1 MDHQRFELF
10 FTIEEKRSLTFLC
23 SIFFFDDARKDV
35 ILRRSRERSS
45 NDCWWYFDN
54 HNIERKKRKRMT
66 ANQSNEIHLIK
77 HHIGVRERERM
88 DLTCPFFLLML
99 MSVLFAHNRA
109 HSSLNF
115 FSFSAQAFV
124 RLARALVLFSSS
136 KRTKSKRAVEREREK
151 KPPPFTHR
159 ILLSMRCV

>member
-1 MDHQRFELF
+1 MFNFKQ
-10 FTIEEKRSLTFLC
+10 IS
-23 SIFFFDDARKDV
+23 FDYALKDV
-35 ILRRSRERSS
+35 ILRRWRSS

-54 HNIERKKRKRMT
+54 HNIERKRERERERMT

-77 HHIGVRERERM
+77 HHIGVREMEKM

-115 FSFSAQAFV
+115 LSFSAQTFV
-124 RLARALVLFSSS
+124 RLVRARPFFFLFS
-136 KRTKSKRAVEREREK
+136 KRTKSKRAVEKREEK
-151 KPPPFTHR
+151 KKPRPHKATRR